1 MSFVPEVTITLT
13 RYAEP
18 NWLFL
23 ETLTSLARQANICAH
38 VLVLDQ
44 QDNEEVKAFCDDH
57 SSSTILLDYRVI
69 PAKSLSFARNEAIRM
84 CSTELLLY
92 IDTDAV
98 AAPNWTRE
106 LCDAMT
112 KHEAAI
118 AGGKIIPKWHK
129 KPGLLQRSRFV
140 LDQYSMLDLG
150 DETIDVKKVI
160 GANFAI
166 NKAKLA
172 ELAHFDEELGRKNG
186 KLLGG
191 EETQLCADAKE
202 KGLDVIYV
210 GKAAV
215 YHQVMPERVSFKWI
229 SKRIYYGGYSRA
241 LRGGKPEPSNG
252 GEKLG
257 GWDYFALVLLMP
269 FYVWGYSQAKMSKS

>member
-1 MSFVPEVTITLT
+1 MGFAPEVTITLT

-23 ETLTSLARQANICAH
+23 ETLASLSQQANISAR

-44 QDNEEVKAFCDDH
+44 QDNEEVRAFCVNN
-57 SSSTILLDYRVI
+57 SSSAIVLDYHVI

-84 CSTELLLY
+84 CQTALLFY

-98 AAPNWTRE
+98 ADPNWARE
-106 LCDAMT
+106 LFVAMT
-112 KHEAAI
+112 QNKAAI

-140 LDQYSMLDLG
+140 LDQYSMLNLG
-150 DETIDVKKVI
+150 DETINVKKVI

-166 NKAKLA
+166 NKEVLG
-172 ELAHFDEELGRKNG
+172 ELAHFDEELGRQNG

-191 EETQLCADAKE
+191 EETQLCADARE
-202 KGLDVIYV
+202 KGLTVIYV

-215 YHQVMPERVSFKWI
+215 YHQVMPERVTFKWI
-229 SKRIYYGGYSRA
+229 AKRIYYGGYSRA

-252 GEKLG
+252 GGGLA
-257 GWDYFALVLLMP
+257 GWDYFALIFLLP
-269 FYVWGYSQAKMSKS
+269 FYVFGFFRAKMDSK